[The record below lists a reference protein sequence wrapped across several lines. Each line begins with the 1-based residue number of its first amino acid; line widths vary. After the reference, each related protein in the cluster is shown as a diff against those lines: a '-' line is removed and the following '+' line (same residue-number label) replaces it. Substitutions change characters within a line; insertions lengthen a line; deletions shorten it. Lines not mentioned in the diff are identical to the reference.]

1 MGGKEQNA
9 RSTHTCSLSVLCK
22 QPRKEAGVIKQNML
36 VAVEDIKLNSTVFH
50 WPEHIQTVFELS
62 NSRIISKRESLE
74 EDLRKR
80 VSAFEDKLHEYMKE
94 VESFRK
100 KEVSGCI
107 VCMELWF
114 LVKLTI
120 IVQKRSRVP
129 HKLEDFTIR

>member
-9 RSTHTCSLSVLCK
+9 CLTHTCSLSILCK
-22 QPRKEAGVIKQNML
+22 QPRNEAGVINQNML

-50 WPEHIQTVFELS
+50 WPEHVQTVFELS

-107 VCMELWF
+107 ICMEL
-114 LVKLTI
+114 
-120 IVQKRSRVP
+120 
-129 HKLEDFTIR
+129 